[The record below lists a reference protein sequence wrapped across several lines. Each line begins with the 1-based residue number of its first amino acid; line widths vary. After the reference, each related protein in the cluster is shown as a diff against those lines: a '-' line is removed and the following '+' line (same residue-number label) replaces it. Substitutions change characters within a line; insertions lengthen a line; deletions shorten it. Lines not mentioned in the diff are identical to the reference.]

1 MKASLKSLA
10 RDMKPGK
17 AAPPPKAVAPEPPYP
32 TAQTRVATRQ
42 ISAHFNAADV
52 QAFRILAAE
61 LDMDVQELLAQAINM
76 IFERHGRP
84 NRLAVTSGRR
94 RKRDA

>member
-10 RDMKPGK
+10 RDMKPEP
-17 AAPPPKAVAPEPPYP
+17 APKPQAAPEPSYA

-42 ISAHFNAADV
+42 ISAHYNAADV

-61 LDMDVQELLAQAINM
+61 LDMDVQELLAEGINM

-84 NRLAVTSGRR
+84 NRIAVTSGRR
-94 RKRDA
+94 KKRGA

>member
-1 MKASLKSLA
+1 MKATLKSLA
-10 RDMKPGK
+10 KGMKPEP
-17 AAPPPKAVAPEPPYP
+17 APQPPRSAPEPSYP

-42 ISAHFNAADV
+42 ISAHYNAADV

-61 LDMDVQELLAQAINM
+61 LDMDVQELLAEAINM

-84 NRLAVTSGRR
+84 NRLTVTSGRR
-94 RKRDA
+94 KKRGA